1 MAAPI
6 NDWLAQTVEPTL
18 EPELPICDPHHHF
31 WDQRP
36 DRVEPRYMLD
46 QLMADT
52 GSGHNIVS
60 TVFVEARSMYRD
72 GASDEMRPVGEV
84 EFVQGIAAQS
94 ASGIYG
100 STRAAHGIVGHA
112 NLHLGS
118 NVRPVLEALR
128 AASPNRFSGIRHGV
142 GWDPH
147 PEIASPGAYPFPNQL
162 ASEDYRAGARALA
175 EMNLSLDVSCLHP
188 QLPEVADFARGR
200 SRPDHRAEPCGRAD
214 PYGAVCRQSG
224 RNDGQLARRYRGG
237 SLGSQ
242 RGAQAGRRRD
252 GSHGVRLAST
262 LDTGWLRRG
271 GDINRSDH
279 ALLHRTV
286 RAEPL
291 HVREQL
297 PGGQGIVL
305 VSRDV
310 ERLQADVGGLFGQ
323 RAGGYV
329 PRLRGAG
336 VSVGVMGSALTLAL
350 SREGEGNEAKEYN

>member
-18 EPELPICDPHHHF
+18 EPDLPICDPHHHF

-100 STRAAHGIVGHA
+100 NTRAAHGIVGHA
-112 NLHLGS
+112 NLHLGGD
-118 NVRPVLEALR
+118 VRPVLEALR

-162 ASEDYRAGARALA
+162 ASDDYRAGARVLA

-188 QLPEVADFARGR
+188 QLPEVADFARAV
-200 SRPDHRAEPCGRAD
+200 PD
-214 PYGAVCRQSG
+214 
-224 RNDGQLARRYRGG
+224 L
-237 SLGSQ
+237 
-242 RGAQAGRRRD
+242 
-252 GSHGVRLAST
+252 
-262 LDTGWLRRG
+262 
-271 GDINRSDH
+271 I
-279 ALLHRTV
+279 
-286 RAEPL
+286 
-291 HVREQL
+291 
-297 PGGQGIVL
+297 IVL
-305 VSRDV
+305 NH
-310 ERLQADVGGLFGQ
+310 VGGLMRTGPYASNPDETMANW
-323 RAGGYV
+323 RAGIAAAASAPNVVLKLGGVGMARTGFDWHQRSTPVGSEEVATSIDPIMRYCIEQFGPSRCMFESNFPV
-329 PRLRGAG
+329 DKESFSYHVMWNAFKRMSADFSASERADMFHHCAARAYRLG
-336 VSVGVMGSALTLAL
+336 
-350 SREGEGNEAKEYN
+350 

>member
-18 EPELPICDPHHHF
+18 EPDLPICDPHHHF

-46 QLMADT
+46 QLMADI

-72 GASDEMRPVGEV
+72 GASDELRPVGEV

-100 STRAAHGIVGHA
+100 NTRAAHGIVGHA

-162 ASEDYRAGARALA
+162 ASDDYRAGARVLA

-188 QLPEVADFARGR
+188 QLPEVADFARAV
-200 SRPDHRAEPCGRAD
+200 PD
-214 PYGAVCRQSG
+214 
-224 RNDGQLARRYRGG
+224 L
-237 SLGSQ
+237 
-242 RGAQAGRRRD
+242 
-252 GSHGVRLAST
+252 
-262 LDTGWLRRG
+262 
-271 GDINRSDH
+271 I
-279 ALLHRTV
+279 
-286 RAEPL
+286 
-291 HVREQL
+291 
-297 PGGQGIVL
+297 IVL
-305 VSRDV
+305 NH
-310 ERLQADVGGLFGQ
+310 VGGLMRTGPYASNPDETMANW
-323 RAGGYV
+323 RAGIAAAASAPNVVLKLGGVGMARTGFDWHQRSTPVGSEEVATSINPIMRYCIEQFGPSRCMFESNFPV
-329 PRLRGAG
+329 DKESFSYHVMWNAFKRMSADFSASERADMFHHSAARAYRLG
-336 VSVGVMGSALTLAL
+336 
-350 SREGEGNEAKEYN
+350 

>member
-6 NDWLAQTVEPTL
+6 NDWLAQTVESTL
-18 EPELPICDPHHHF
+18 EPDLPICDPHHHF

-72 GASDEMRPVGEV
+72 GASDEMRPVGEM

-100 STRAAHGIVGHA
+100 NTRAAHGIVGHA

-162 ASEDYRAGARALA
+162 ASDDYRAGARVLA

-188 QLPEVADFARGR
+188 QLPEVADFARAV
-200 SRPDHRAEPCGRAD
+200 PD
-214 PYGAVCRQSG
+214 
-224 RNDGQLARRYRGG
+224 L
-237 SLGSQ
+237 
-242 RGAQAGRRRD
+242 
-252 GSHGVRLAST
+252 T
-262 LDTGWLRRG
+262 
-271 GDINRSDH
+271 
-279 ALLHRTV
+279 
-286 RAEPL
+286 
-291 HVREQL
+291 
-297 PGGQGIVL
+297 IVL
-305 VSRDV
+305 NH
-310 ERLQADVGGLFGQ
+310 VGGLMRTGPYASNPDETMDNW
-323 RAGGYV
+323 RAGIAAAASAPNVVLKLGGVGMARTGFDWHQRSTPVGSEEVATSIDPIMRYCIEQFGPSRCMFESNFPV
-329 PRLRGAG
+329 DKESFSYHVMWNAFKRMSADFSASERADMFHDCAARAYRLG
-336 VSVGVMGSALTLAL
+336 
-350 SREGEGNEAKEYN
+350 